1 MAAGGVLA
9 MVIGLAVQMNFSNL
23 ISCIAINVEQPYKID
38 DYIKILDYEGFVQKI
53 TWRST
58 MLNTGDSTII
68 SVPNNMV
75 SESVIVNYDYCDQAK
90 QDRKDFNVI
99 ELIVHIKPYYP
110 PKRVQKILMDAVLTS
125 NTHIIQDGQEQI
137 LIFNSPTIPDPM
149 VELKEITDKSVDYV
163 ITFHIRSMADKDTCL
178 KAIWYRIWQH
188 CYFAEI
194 EFAFSELNRI
204 ENCRQNETFMCNEI
218 SEIRSS
224 PTEQY
229 LKGKQ
234 VNIAEEEKNKKYFIK
249 EGVVKIQKN
258 DLEILIGA
266 GDSFSDISF
275 FECISDSL
283 IWPYSQTEECKP
295 V

>member
-1 MAAGGVLA
+1 
-9 MVIGLAVQMNFSNL
+9 
-23 ISCIAINVEQPYKID
+23 
-38 DYIKILDYEGFVQKI
+38 
-53 TWRST
+53 
-58 MLNTGDSTII
+58 MLTTGDSTII

-125 NTHIIQDGQEQI
+125 NTHILQNTDNQAQM
-137 LIFNSPTIPDPM
+137 LIFNLPAIPDPM

-163 ITFHIRSMADKDTCL
+163 VTFHVRSMDDKDTCL

-194 EFAFSELNRI
+194 EFAFSVPKKI
-204 ENCRQNETFMCNEI
+204 ENKHQDDTFICNEI
-218 SEIRSS
+218 LKTQPLS
-224 PTEQY
+224 TEQY
-229 LKGKQ
+229 SKGKQ
-234 VNIAEEEKNKKYFIK
+234 VDIAEEVKNNKYFIK

-266 GDSFSDISF
+266 GDSFSGVSF
-275 FECISDSL
+275 FECISESV
-283 IWPYSQTEECKP
+283 IWMYSQAEECKP